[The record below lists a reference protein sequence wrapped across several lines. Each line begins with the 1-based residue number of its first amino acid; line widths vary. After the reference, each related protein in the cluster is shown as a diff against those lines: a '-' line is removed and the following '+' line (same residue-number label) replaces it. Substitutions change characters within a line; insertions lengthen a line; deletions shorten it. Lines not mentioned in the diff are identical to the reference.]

1 MKQYNT
7 VLFEMILVP
16 LNSIEYETSG
26 FFLCTLQFIIPKIN
40 TLLILYHYIDNES
53 THGQLYIYIY
63 IYIYIGTVIYSV
75 PIVVHNYIVNKEKT
89 K

>member
-26 FFLCTLQFIIPKIN
+26 FFLCTLQFIIKKN
-40 TLLILYHYIDNES
+40 TLFSSYTIILIMKVHMDN
-53 THGQLYIYIY
+53 YIY